1 MIWWRLAMRS
11 LFFRWQASLLT
22 VLSMALSV
30 ALYCSVES
38 LRRGVH
44 ETFEQTVSQTDLIVG
59 ARSSPLNIILYTL
72 FHMGDATNNI
82 RYETFKKIT
91 SHPVVRWSI
100 PFSLGDSHRGFR
112 VMATNESFYEFFQ
125 FRGHWHLE
133 FSSGTLAKDVF
144 DVVLGSEVAARLN
157 YKVNERVVIA
167 HGMSS
172 EKGAFSEHSDKPFRV
187 VGVLKRTGTPVDRAL
202 FITLEGMEAIHIN
215 WKDGSEDVSSNPK
228 VIAKDQIKVTQIT
241 SFLLGLRSRVAV
253 LHMQRM
259 IQNFPDESLEAAIPG
274 FVLSRFWESLGAFER
289 TLSLMTLAI
298 FLVGLIGML
307 IALLS
312 SLDQRRREMAVLRA
326 LGSKANQIFILLL
339 SEAYFLLT
347 SALVVG
353 VGFYSLLF
361 FLLRDFIE
369 SKYGVVLVLWP
380 FDFENLYVLI
390 ILLAAGTLAALIP
403 AAVAYLRSVSDG
415 LQQRN

>member
-1 MIWWRLAMRS
+1 VIWWRLAIRS
-11 LFFRWQASLLT
+11 LVFRWQASLLT
-22 VLSMALSV
+22 VISMALSV

-38 LRRGVH
+38 LRKGVH

-72 FHMGDATNNI
+72 FHMGDATNNL
-82 RYETFKKIT
+82 RYETFKKIS

-125 FRGHWHLE
+125 FRGNWHIE

-157 YKVNERVVIA
+157 YKLNDSVVIA

-215 WKDGSEDVSSNPK
+215 WKDGSADESTTPK
-228 VIAKDQIKVTQIT
+228 AITKDQIKVTQIT
-241 SFLLGLRSRVAV
+241 SFLLGLKSRVAV

-259 IQNFPDESLEAAIPG
+259 IQNYADESLEAAIPG

-298 FLVGLIGML
+298 FIVGLIGML
-307 IALLS
+307 IALLT

-326 LGSKANQIFILLL
+326 LGSRAYQIFILLL
-339 SEAYFLLT
+339 SEAYFLMA
-347 SALVVG
+347 SAIVAGL
-353 VGFYSLLF
+353 GFYSLLF
-361 FLLRDFIE
+361 FLLRDFVE

-380 FDFENLYVLI
+380 FDIENLY
-390 ILLAAGTLAALIP
+390 ILLGLFVAGTIAALIP

-415 LQQRN
+415 LQQRT